1 LHLLRLSLNKCQRNF
16 SCQKYKT
23 VKKRFLFPAL
33 VYSLNLFS
41 QAPNQDTIK
50 SQELD
55 PVVIV
60 GDRAKYIAGSGQ
72 YINTLKIEKLNQPN
86 VNNVLRIVP
95 GVNVRDEEGFGLRPN
110 IGLRGTPVN
119 RSAKITLMEDGILIA
134 PAPYADPSAY
144 YFPTFSRMQGIEV
157 LKGSSQIKYGP
168 YTIGGAINLL
178 STGIPNTF
186 KGFAQVGYGSFGT
199 NQQRIWVGDSRKN
212 IDYVFEINRMAS
224 SGFKVLQNGENTGFD
239 RRDVMGKIRW
249 HTDEDAKIPQSVMLK
264 MVASVEE
271 GNETYLGLTYEDFQ
285 TNRLSR
291 YAATQKDIL
300 DMNHNHLSLT
310 HTISPVEGLKFHTTA
325 YYSFTYRDW
334 ARVNSIAGQSLNN
347 ILQNPASLAN
357 AYQVMTGN
365 ANGAIDYQ
373 SAERNF
379 FSKGIQTNAQ
389 YLFVKNDWTHKIQF
403 GIRYHLDQADR
414 FATRSTYNMTN
425 GTMILSAAGIKG
437 NQENQIRNGQSL
449 ATFLNYDISF
459 KRLKVSP
466 GVRYEN
472 IHFNFQ
478 NYGTADNAR
487 LGTVLRSA
495 ENQLTVILPGIGLH
509 YWLNENMNLLGGIH
523 KGFSPPGMPSVTAT
537 SGQAKMETSV
547 NYELGYHFE
556 KNGYTAQVVGFYNNY
571 SNILGSDNMSGGGAG
586 TGDMFNAGNA
596 NIQGIEISFEGNLLS
611 NKNNP
616 SGISF
621 PVSLA
626 YTFTD
631 ARFQETF
638 INEGGDWGIGRI
650 NQGDR
655 IPFITPHLL
664 TANVGMSNQKF
675 DITLSSRFTGIT
687 RVKPGAG
694 SPIIPTDLVKYA
706 DVNALAEFLIIDLS
720 TNYDVTKSLTAFA
733 TINNLTNSKAIVAN
747 LPQGY
752 RPNMPLSF
760 NTGLKIRF

>member
-1 LHLLRLSLNKCQRNF
+1 MHLLRLSLNKSQRNF

-291 YAATQKDIL
+291 YAATKKDIL

-509 YWLNENMNLLGGIH
+509 YWLNENMNLLGGVH

>member
-1 LHLLRLSLNKCQRNF
+1 MKKVFLL
-16 SCQKYKT
+16 
-23 VKKRFLFPAL
+23 PAL
-33 VYSLNLFS
+33 FYSLNLFS

-50 SQELD
+50 NQELD

-60 GDRAKYIAGSGQ
+60 GDRAKYISGSGQ

-134 PAPYADPSAY
+134 PAPYADPAAY

-168 YTIGGAINLL
+168 YTVGGAINLL
-178 STGIPNTF
+178 STVIPNTF
-186 KGFAQVGYGSFGT
+186 KGFAQVGLGSFGT
-199 NQQRIWVGDSRKN
+199 NMQRIWVGDSRKN
-212 IDYVFEINRMAS
+212 IDYVFEINRIAS
-224 SGFKVLQNGENTGFD
+224 NGFKVLPNGENTGFD

-249 HTDEDAKIPQSVMLK
+249 HTDEDAKIAQSVMLK
-264 MVASVEE
+264 MVASVED

-300 DMNHNHLSLT
+300 DMSHNHLSLT
-310 HTISPVEGLKFHTTA
+310 HTISPLEGLKFHTTA

-347 ILQNPASLAN
+347 ILQNPASFAN

-373 SAERNF
+373 SAERTF

-403 GIRYHLDQADR
+403 GMRYHLDQADR
-414 FATRSTYNMTN
+414 FATRSAYNMTN

-437 NQENQIRNGQSL
+437 NQENQIRNAQSL

-472 IHFNFQ
+472 INFDFQ

-523 KGFSPPGMPSVTAT
+523 KGFSPPGMPSVIAT
-537 SGQAKMETSV
+537 SGQARMETSV

-556 KNGYTAQVVGFYNNY
+556 KNGCTAQVVGFFNNY
-571 SNILGSDNMSGGGAG
+571 SNILGSDNISGGGLG

-596 NIQGIEISFEGNLLS
+596 HIRGIEISFEGNLLS
-611 NKNNP
+611 NKNYP
-616 SGISF
+616 SGLSF

-638 INEGGDWGIGRI
+638 INGGGDWGTGRI

-664 TANVGMSNQKF
+664 TANVGVSNQKF
-675 DITLSSRFTGIT
+675 DLTLSSRFTGIT

-694 SPIIPTDLVKYA
+694 ALIIPDNVVKYA
-706 DVNALAEFLIIDLS
+706 DVNALAGFLIIDLS
-720 TNYDVTKSLTAFA
+720 TNYDVTKSVTAFA

>member
-1 LHLLRLSLNKCQRNF
+1 MKKVFLL
-16 SCQKYKT
+16 
-23 VKKRFLFPAL
+23 PAL
-33 VYSLNLFS
+33 FYSLNLFS

-50 SQELD
+50 NQELD

-60 GDRAKYIAGSGQ
+60 GDRAKYISGSGQ

-134 PAPYADPSAY
+134 PAPYADPAAY

-168 YTIGGAINLL
+168 YTVGGAINLL
-178 STGIPNTF
+178 STVIPNTF
-186 KGFAQVGYGSFGT
+186 KGFAQVGLGSFGT

-212 IDYVFEINRMAS
+212 IDYVFEINRIAS
-224 SGFKVLQNGENTGFD
+224 NGFKVLPNGENTGFD

-249 HTDEDAKIPQSVMLK
+249 HTDEDAKIAQSVMLK
-264 MVASVEE
+264 MVASVED

-300 DMNHNHLSLT
+300 DMSHNHLSLT
-310 HTISPVEGLKFHTTA
+310 HTISPLEGLKFHTTA

-347 ILQNPASLAN
+347 ILQNPASFAN
-357 AYQVMTGN
+357 AYQVMTGK

-373 SAERNF
+373 SAERTF

-403 GIRYHLDQADR
+403 GMRYHLDQADR
-414 FATRSTYNMTN
+414 FATRSAYNMTN
-425 GTMILSAAGIKG
+425 GTMILFAAGIKG
-437 NQENQIRNGQSL
+437 NQENQIRNAQSL

-472 IHFNFQ
+472 INFDFQ

-537 SGQAKMETSV
+537 SGQARMETSV

-556 KNGYTAQVVGFYNNY
+556 KNGYTAQVVGFFNNY
-571 SNILGSDNMSGGGAG
+571 SNILGSDNISGGGLG

-596 NIQGIEISFEGNLLS
+596 HIRGIEISFEGNLLS
-611 NKNNP
+611 NKNYP
-616 SGISF
+616 SGLSF

-638 INEGGDWGIGRI
+638 INGGGDWGTGRI

-664 TANVGMSNQKF
+664 TANVGVSNQKF
-675 DITLSSRFTGIT
+675 DLTLSSRFTGIT

-694 SPIIPTDLVKYA
+694 ALIIPDNVVKYP
-706 DVNALAEFLIIDLS
+706 DVNALAGFLIIDLS
-720 TNYDVTKSLTAFA
+720 TNYDVTKSVTAFA

>member
-1 LHLLRLSLNKCQRNF
+1 MKKVFLL
-16 SCQKYKT
+16 
-23 VKKRFLFPAL
+23 PAL
-33 VYSLNLFS
+33 FYSLNLFS

-50 SQELD
+50 NQELD

-60 GDRAKYIAGSGQ
+60 GDRAKYISGSGQ
-72 YINTLKIEKLNQPN
+72 YINILKIEKLNQPN

-134 PAPYADPSAY
+134 PAPYADPAAY
-144 YFPTFSRMQGIEV
+144 YFPTFSRMQGVEV

-168 YTIGGAINLL
+168 YTVGGAINLL
-178 STGIPNTF
+178 STVIPNTF
-186 KGFAQVGYGSFGT
+186 KGFAQVGLGSFGT

-212 IDYVFEINRMAS
+212 IDYVFEINRIAS
-224 SGFKVLQNGENTGFD
+224 NGFKVLPNGENTGFD

-249 HTDEDAKIPQSVMLK
+249 HTDEDAKIAQSVMLK
-264 MVASVEE
+264 MVASVED

-300 DMNHNHLSLT
+300 DMSHNHLSLT

-347 ILQNPASLAN
+347 ILQNPASFAN
-357 AYQVMTGN
+357 AYQVMTGK

-373 SAERNF
+373 SAERTF

-403 GIRYHLDQADR
+403 GMRYHLDQADR
-414 FATRSTYNMTN
+414 FATRSAYNMTN

-437 NQENQIRNGQSL
+437 NQENQIRNAQSL

-472 IHFNFQ
+472 INFDFQ

-487 LGTVLRSA
+487 LGTGLRSA

-537 SGQAKMETSV
+537 SGQARMETSV

-556 KNGYTAQVVGFYNNY
+556 KNGYTAQVVGFFNNY
-571 SNILGSDNMSGGGAG
+571 SNILGSDNISGGGLG

-596 NIQGIEISFEGNLLS
+596 HIRGIEISFEGNLLS
-611 NKNNP
+611 NKNYP
-616 SGISF
+616 SGLSF

-638 INEGGDWGIGRI
+638 INGGGDWGTGRI

-664 TANVGMSNQKF
+664 TANVGVSNQKF
-675 DITLSSRFTGIT
+675 DLTLSSRFTGIT

-694 SPIIPTDLVKYA
+694 ALIIPDNVVKYA
-706 DVNALAEFLIIDLS
+706 DVNALAGFLIIDLS
-720 TNYDVTKSLTAFA
+720 TNYDVTKSVTAFA

>member
-1 LHLLRLSLNKCQRNF
+1 MHLLRLSLNKCQRNF

-472 IHFNFQ
+472 IHFDFQ

>member
-1 LHLLRLSLNKCQRNF
+1 MKKVFLL
-16 SCQKYKT
+16 
-23 VKKRFLFPAL
+23 PAL
-33 VYSLNLFS
+33 FYSLNLFS

-50 SQELD
+50 NQELD

-60 GDRAKYIAGSGQ
+60 GDRAKYISGSGQ
-72 YINTLKIEKLNQPN
+72 YINILKIEKLNQPN

-134 PAPYADPSAY
+134 PAPYADPAAY

-168 YTIGGAINLL
+168 YTVGGAINLL
-178 STGIPNTF
+178 STVIPNTF
-186 KGFAQVGYGSFGT
+186 KGFAQVGLGSFGT

-212 IDYVFEINRMAS
+212 IDYVFEINRIAS
-224 SGFKVLQNGENTGFD
+224 NGFKVLPNGENTGFD

-249 HTDEDAKIPQSVMLK
+249 HTDEDAKIAQSVMLK
-264 MVASVEE
+264 MVASVED

-347 ILQNPASLAN
+347 ILQNPASFAN
-357 AYQVMTGN
+357 AYQVMTGK

-373 SAERNF
+373 SAERTF

-403 GIRYHLDQADR
+403 GMRYHLDQADR
-414 FATRSTYNMTN
+414 FATRSAYNMTN

-437 NQENQIRNGQSL
+437 NQENQIRNAQSL

-472 IHFNFQ
+472 INFDFQ

-537 SGQAKMETSV
+537 SGQARMETSV

-556 KNGYTAQVVGFYNNY
+556 KNGYTAQVVGFFNNY
-571 SNILGSDNMSGGGAG
+571 SNILGSDNISGGGLG

-596 NIQGIEISFEGNLLS
+596 HIRGIEISFEGNLLS
-611 NKNNP
+611 NKNYP
-616 SGISF
+616 SGLSF

-638 INEGGDWGIGRI
+638 INGGGDWGTGRI

-664 TANVGMSNQKF
+664 TANVGVSNQKF
-675 DITLSSRFTGIT
+675 DLTLSSRFTGIT

-694 SPIIPTDLVKYA
+694 ALIIPDNVVKYP
-706 DVNALAEFLIIDLS
+706 DVNALAGFLIIDLS
-720 TNYDVTKSLTAFA
+720 TNYDVTKSVTAFA

>member
-1 LHLLRLSLNKCQRNF
+1 MKKVFLL
-16 SCQKYKT
+16 
-23 VKKRFLFPAL
+23 PAL
-33 VYSLNLFS
+33 FYSLNLFS

-50 SQELD
+50 NQELD

-60 GDRAKYIAGSGQ
+60 GDRAKYISGSGQ
-72 YINTLKIEKLNQPN
+72 YINILKIEKLNQPN

-134 PAPYADPSAY
+134 PAPYADPAAY

-168 YTIGGAINLL
+168 YTVGGAINLL
-178 STGIPNTF
+178 STVIPNTF
-186 KGFAQVGYGSFGT
+186 KGFAQVGLGSFGT

-212 IDYVFEINRMAS
+212 IDYVFEINRIAS
-224 SGFKVLQNGENTGFD
+224 NGFKVLPNGENTGFD

-249 HTDEDAKIPQSVMLK
+249 HTDEDAKIAQSVMLK
-264 MVASVEE
+264 MVASVED

-285 TNRLSR
+285 KNRLGR

-347 ILQNPASLAN
+347 ILQNPASFAN
-357 AYQVMTGN
+357 AYQVMTGK

-373 SAERNF
+373 SAERTF

-403 GIRYHLDQADR
+403 GMRYHLDQADR
-414 FATRSTYNMTN
+414 FATRSAYNMTN
-425 GTMILSAAGIKG
+425 GTMILFAAGIKG
-437 NQENQIRNGQSL
+437 NQENQIRNAQSL

-472 IHFNFQ
+472 INFDFQ

-487 LGTVLRSA
+487 LGTGLRSA

-537 SGQAKMETSV
+537 SGQARMETSV

-556 KNGYTAQVVGFYNNY
+556 KNGYTAQVVGFFNNY
-571 SNILGSDNMSGGGAG
+571 SNILGSDNISGGGLG

-596 NIQGIEISFEGNLLS
+596 HIRGIEISFEGNLLS
-611 NKNNP
+611 NKNYP
-616 SGISF
+616 SGLSF

-638 INEGGDWGIGRI
+638 INGGGDWGTGRI

-664 TANVGMSNQKF
+664 TANVGVSNQKF
-675 DITLSSRFTGIT
+675 DLTLSSRFTGIT

-694 SPIIPTDLVKYA
+694 ALIIPDNVVKYP
-706 DVNALAEFLIIDLS
+706 DVNALAGFLIIDLS
-720 TNYDVTKSLTAFA
+720 TNYDVTKSVTAFA

>member
-1 LHLLRLSLNKCQRNF
+1 MKKVFLL
-16 SCQKYKT
+16 
-23 VKKRFLFPAL
+23 PAL
-33 VYSLNLFS
+33 FYSLNLFS

-50 SQELD
+50 NQELD

-60 GDRAKYIAGSGQ
+60 GDRAKYISGSGQ

-134 PAPYADPSAY
+134 PAPYADPAAY

-168 YTIGGAINLL
+168 YTVGGAINLL
-178 STGIPNTF
+178 STVIPNTF
-186 KGFAQVGYGSFGT
+186 KGFAQVGLGSFGT

-212 IDYVFEINRMAS
+212 IDYVFEINRIAS
-224 SGFKVLQNGENTGFD
+224 NGFKVLPNGENTGFD

-249 HTDEDAKIPQSVMLK
+249 HTDEDAKIAQSVMLK
-264 MVASVEE
+264 MVASVED

-347 ILQNPASLAN
+347 ILQNPASFAN

-373 SAERNF
+373 SAERTF

-403 GIRYHLDQADR
+403 GMRYHLDQADR
-414 FATRSTYNMTN
+414 FATRSAYNMTN

-437 NQENQIRNGQSL
+437 NQENQIRNAQSL

-472 IHFNFQ
+472 INFDFQ

-537 SGQAKMETSV
+537 SGQARMETSV

-556 KNGYTAQVVGFYNNY
+556 KNGYTAQVVGFFNNY
-571 SNILGSDNMSGGGAG
+571 SNILGSDNISGGGLG

-596 NIQGIEISFEGNLLS
+596 HIRGIEISFEGNLLS
-611 NKNNP
+611 NKNYP
-616 SGISF
+616 SGLSF

-638 INEGGDWGIGRI
+638 INGGGDWGTGRI

-664 TANVGMSNQKF
+664 TANVGVSNQKF
-675 DITLSSRFTGIT
+675 DLTLSSRFTGIT

-694 SPIIPTDLVKYA
+694 ALIIPDNVVKYA
-706 DVNALAEFLIIDLS
+706 DVNALAGFLIIDLS
-720 TNYDVTKSLTAFA
+720 TNYDVTKSVTAFA

>member
-1 LHLLRLSLNKCQRNF
+1 MKKGFLHL
-16 SCQKYKT
+16 
-23 VKKRFLFPAL
+23 VLF
-33 VYSLNLFS
+33 YSLNLFS

-50 SQELD
+50 NQELD

-60 GDRAKYIAGSGQ
+60 GDRAKYISGSGQ

-134 PAPYADPSAY
+134 PAPYADPAAY

-168 YTIGGAINLL
+168 YTVGGAINLL
-178 STGIPNTF
+178 STVIPNTF
-186 KGFAQVGYGSFGT
+186 KGFAQVGLGSFGT
-199 NQQRIWVGDSRKN
+199 NMQRIWVGDSRKN
-212 IDYVFEINRMAS
+212 IDYVFEINRIAS
-224 SGFKVLQNGENTGFD
+224 NGFKILPNGKNTGFD

-249 HTDEDAKIPQSVMLK
+249 HTDEDAKIAQSVMLK
-264 MVASVEE
+264 MVASVED

-310 HTISPVEGLKFHTTA
+310 HTISPLAGLKFHTTA

-379 FSKGIQTNAQ
+379 FSKGVQTNAQ

-403 GIRYHLDQADR
+403 GMRYHLDQADR
-414 FATRSTYNMTN
+414 FATRSAYNMTN

-437 NQENQIRNGQSL
+437 NQENQIRNAQSL

-472 IHFNFQ
+472 INFDFQ

-495 ENQLTVILPGIGLH
+495 KNQLTVILPGIGLH

-523 KGFSPPGMPSVTAT
+523 KGFSPPGMPSFTAT
-537 SGQAKMETSV
+537 SGQARMETSI

-556 KNGYTAQVVGFYNNY
+556 KNGYTAQVVGFFNNY

-596 NIQGIEISFEGNLLS
+596 HIQGIEISFEGNLLS

-616 SGISF
+616 SGLSF

-638 INEGGDWGIGRI
+638 INGGGDWGTGRI
-650 NQGDR
+650 NRGDR

-664 TANVGMSNQKF
+664 TANVGVSNQKF
-675 DITLSSRFTGIT
+675 DLTLSSRFTGIT

-694 SPIIPTDLVKYA
+694 ALIIPDNVVKYA
-706 DVNALAEFLIIDLS
+706 DVNALAGFLIIDLS
-720 TNYDVTKSLTAFA
+720 TNYDVTKSVTAFA

>member
-1 LHLLRLSLNKCQRNF
+1 MKKGFLL
-16 SCQKYKT
+16 
-23 VKKRFLFPAL
+23 PAL
-33 VYSLNLFS
+33 FYSLNLFS

-50 SQELD
+50 NQELD

-60 GDRAKYIAGSGQ
+60 GDRAKYISGSGQ
-72 YINTLKIEKLNQPN
+72 YINILKIEKLNQPN

-134 PAPYADPSAY
+134 PAPYADPAAY

-168 YTIGGAINLL
+168 YTVGGAINLL
-178 STGIPNTF
+178 STIIPNSF
-186 KGFAQVGYGSFGT
+186 KGFAQVGLGSFGT

-212 IDYVFEINRMAS
+212 IDYVFEINRIAS
-224 SGFKVLQNGENTGFD
+224 NGFKVLPNGENTGFD

-249 HTDEDAKIPQSVMLK
+249 HTDEDAKIAQSVMLK
-264 MVASVEE
+264 MVASVED

-310 HTISPVEGLKFHTTA
+310 HTISPLEGLKFHTTA

-347 ILQNPASLAN
+347 ILQNPASFAN
-357 AYQVMTGN
+357 AYQVMTGK

-373 SAERNF
+373 SAERTF

-389 YLFVKNDWTHKIQF
+389 YLFIKNDWTHKIQF
-403 GIRYHLDQADR
+403 GMRYHLDQADR
-414 FATRSTYNMTN
+414 FATRSAYNMTN

-437 NQENQIRNGQSL
+437 NQENQIRNAQSL

-472 IHFNFQ
+472 INFDFQ

-537 SGQAKMETSV
+537 SGQARMETSV

-556 KNGYTAQVVGFYNNY
+556 KNGYTAQVVGFFNNY
-571 SNILGSDNMSGGGAG
+571 SNILGSDNISGGGLG

-596 NIQGIEISFEGNLLS
+596 HIRGIEISFEGNLLS
-611 NKNNP
+611 NKNYP
-616 SGISF
+616 SGLSF

-638 INEGGDWGIGRI
+638 INGGGDWGTGRI
-650 NQGDR
+650 NQGER

-664 TANVGMSNQKF
+664 TANVGVSNQKF
-675 DITLSSRFTGIT
+675 DLTLSSRFTGIT

-694 SPIIPTDLVKYA
+694 ALIIPDNVVKYA
-706 DVNALAEFLIIDLS
+706 DVNALAGFLIIDLS
-720 TNYDVTKSLTAFA
+720 TNYDVTKSVTAFA

-752 RPNMPLSF
+752 RPNMPLSL

>member
-1 LHLLRLSLNKCQRNF
+1 MKKVFLL
-16 SCQKYKT
+16 
-23 VKKRFLFPAL
+23 PAL
-33 VYSLNLFS
+33 FYSLNLFS

-50 SQELD
+50 NQELD

-60 GDRAKYIAGSGQ
+60 GDRAKYISGSGQ
-72 YINTLKIEKLNQPN
+72 YINILKIEKLNQPN

-134 PAPYADPSAY
+134 PAPYADPAAY

-168 YTIGGAINLL
+168 YTVGGAINLL
-178 STGIPNTF
+178 STVIPNTF
-186 KGFAQVGYGSFGT
+186 KGFAQVGLGSFGT

-212 IDYVFEINRMAS
+212 IDYVFEINRIAS
-224 SGFKVLQNGENTGFD
+224 NGFKVLPNGENTGFD

-249 HTDEDAKIPQSVMLK
+249 HTNEDAKIAQSVMLK
-264 MVASVEE
+264 MVASVED

-285 TNRLSR
+285 KNRLGR

-334 ARVNSIAGQSLNN
+334 ARVNSIVGQSLNN
-347 ILQNPASLAN
+347 ILQNPASFAN
-357 AYQVMTGN
+357 AYQVMTGK

-373 SAERNF
+373 SAERTF

-403 GIRYHLDQADR
+403 GMRYHLDQADR
-414 FATRSTYNMTN
+414 FATRSAYNMTN
-425 GTMILSAAGIKG
+425 GTMILFAAGIKG
-437 NQENQIRNGQSL
+437 NQENQIRNAQSL

-472 IHFNFQ
+472 INFDFQ

-487 LGTVLRSA
+487 LGTGLRSA

-537 SGQAKMETSV
+537 SGQARMETSV

-556 KNGYTAQVVGFYNNY
+556 KNGYTAQVVGFFNNY
-571 SNILGSDNMSGGGAG
+571 SNILGSDNISGGGLG

-596 NIQGIEISFEGNLLS
+596 HIRGIEISFEGNLLS
-611 NKNNP
+611 NKNYP
-616 SGISF
+616 SGLSF

-638 INEGGDWGIGRI
+638 INGGGDWGTGRI

-664 TANVGMSNQKF
+664 TANVGVSNQKF
-675 DITLSSRFTGIT
+675 DLTLSSRFTGIT

-694 SPIIPTDLVKYA
+694 ALIIPDNVVKYA
-706 DVNALAEFLIIDLS
+706 DVNALAGFLIIDLS
-720 TNYDVTKSLTAFA
+720 TNYDVTKSVTAFA

>member
-1 LHLLRLSLNKCQRNF
+1 
-16 SCQKYKT
+16 
-23 VKKRFLFPAL
+23 
-33 VYSLNLFS
+33 
-41 QAPNQDTIK
+41 
-50 SQELD
+50 
-55 PVVIV
+55 
-60 GDRAKYIAGSGQ
+60 
-72 YINTLKIEKLNQPN
+72 

-186 KGFAQVGYGSFGT
+186 KGFAQVGLGSFGT

-212 IDYVFEINRMAS
+212 IDYVFEINRIAS
-224 SGFKVLQNGENTGFD
+224 NGFKVLQNGENTGFD

-249 HTDEDAKIPQSVMLK
+249 HTNEEAKIAQSVMLK

-310 HTISPVEGLKFHTTA
+310 HTISPLAGLKIHTTA

-334 ARVNSIAGQSLNN
+334 ARVNSVAGQSLNN
-347 ILQNPASLAN
+347 ILQNPASFAN

-379 FSKGIQTNAQ
+379 FSKGVQTNAQ

-414 FATRSTYNMTN
+414 FATRSAYNMNN

-449 ATFLNYDISF
+449 ATFLNYDVSF

-472 IHFNFQ
+472 IHFDFQ

-487 LGTVLRSA
+487 LGTVLKSA

-509 YWLNENMNLLGGIH
+509 YWLNENMNLLGGIN

-537 SGQAKMETSV
+537 SGQARMETSV

-556 KNGYTAQVVGFYNNY
+556 KNGYTAQVVGFFNNY

-596 NIQGIEISFEGNLLS
+596 HIQGIEISFEGNLLS

-616 SGISF
+616 SGLSF

-638 INEGGDWGIGRI
+638 INGGGDWGTGRI

-664 TANVGMSNQKF
+664 TANVGVSNQKF
-675 DITLSSRFTGIT
+675 DITLSNRFTGIT

-694 SPIIPTDLVKYA
+694 SPIIPNDLVKYA
-706 DVNALAEFLIIDLS
+706 DVNAMAGFLIIDLS
-720 TNYDVTKSLTAFA
+720 TNYDITKSVTAFA

>member
-1 LHLLRLSLNKCQRNF
+1 MKKDFLL
-16 SCQKYKT
+16 
-23 VKKRFLFPAL
+23 PAL
-33 VYSLNLFS
+33 FYSLNLFS

-50 SQELD
+50 NQELD

-60 GDRAKYIAGSGQ
+60 GDRAKYISGSGQ
-72 YINTLKIEKLNQPN
+72 YINILKIEKLNQPN

-134 PAPYADPSAY
+134 PAPYADPAAY

-168 YTIGGAINLL
+168 YTVGGAINLL
-178 STGIPNTF
+178 STVIPNTF
-186 KGFAQVGYGSFGT
+186 KGFAQVGLGSFGT

-212 IDYVFEINRMAS
+212 IDYVFEINRIAS
-224 SGFKVLQNGENTGFD
+224 NGFKVLPNGENTGFD

-249 HTDEDAKIPQSVMLK
+249 HTNEDAKIAQSVMLK
-264 MVASVEE
+264 MVASVED

-285 TNRLSR
+285 KNRLGR

-334 ARVNSIAGQSLNN
+334 ARVNSIVGQSLNN
-347 ILQNPASLAN
+347 ILQNPASFAN
-357 AYQVMTGN
+357 AYQVMTGK

-373 SAERNF
+373 SAERTF

-403 GIRYHLDQADR
+403 GMRYHLDQADR
-414 FATRSTYNMTN
+414 FATRSAYNMTN

-437 NQENQIRNGQSL
+437 NQENQIRNAQSL

-472 IHFNFQ
+472 INFDFQ

-487 LGTVLRSA
+487 LGTGLRSA

-537 SGQAKMETSV
+537 SGQARMETSV

-556 KNGYTAQVVGFYNNY
+556 KNGFTAQVVGFFNNY
-571 SNILGSDNMSGGGAG
+571 SNILGSDNISGGGLG

-596 NIQGIEISFEGNLLS
+596 HIRGIEISFEGNLLS
-611 NKNNP
+611 NKNYP
-616 SGISF
+616 SGLSF

-638 INEGGDWGIGRI
+638 INGGGDWGTGRI

-664 TANVGMSNQKF
+664 TANVGVSNQKF
-675 DITLSSRFTGIT
+675 DLTLSSRFTGIT

-694 SPIIPTDLVKYA
+694 ALIIPDNVVKYP
-706 DVNALAEFLIIDLS
+706 DVNALAGFLIIDLS
-720 TNYDVTKSLTAFA
+720 TNYDVTKSVTAFA

>member
-1 LHLLRLSLNKCQRNF
+1 MHLLRLSLNKSQRNF

-347 ILQNPASLAN
+347 ILQNPASFAN

-472 IHFNFQ
+472 IHFDFQ

-487 LGTVLRSA
+487 LGKVLRSA

-616 SGISF
+616 SGVSF

-655 IPFITPHLL
+655 IPFISPHLL

>member
-1 LHLLRLSLNKCQRNF
+1 MKKVFLL
-16 SCQKYKT
+16 
-23 VKKRFLFPAL
+23 PAL
-33 VYSLNLFS
+33 FYSLNLFS

-50 SQELD
+50 NQELD

-60 GDRAKYIAGSGQ
+60 GDRAKYISGSGQ

-134 PAPYADPSAY
+134 PAPYADPAAY

-168 YTIGGAINLL
+168 YTVGGAINLL
-178 STGIPNTF
+178 STVIPNTF
-186 KGFAQVGYGSFGT
+186 KGFAQVGLGSFGT

-212 IDYVFEINRMAS
+212 IDYVFEINRIAS
-224 SGFKVLQNGENTGFD
+224 NGFKVLPNGENTGFD

-249 HTDEDAKIPQSVMLK
+249 HTDEDAKIAQSVMLK
-264 MVASVEE
+264 MVASVED

-300 DMNHNHLSLT
+300 DMSHNHLSLT

-347 ILQNPASLAN
+347 ILQNPASFAN
-357 AYQVMTGN
+357 AYQVMTGK

-373 SAERNF
+373 SAERTF

-403 GIRYHLDQADR
+403 GMRYHLDQADR
-414 FATRSTYNMTN
+414 FATRSAYNMTN

-437 NQENQIRNGQSL
+437 NQENQIRNAQSL

-472 IHFNFQ
+472 INFDFQ

-487 LGTVLRSA
+487 LGTGLRSA

-537 SGQAKMETSV
+537 SGQARMETSV

-556 KNGYTAQVVGFYNNY
+556 KNGYTAQVVGFFNNY
-571 SNILGSDNMSGGGAG
+571 SNILGSDNISGGGLG

-596 NIQGIEISFEGNLLS
+596 HIRGIEISFEGNLLS
-611 NKNNP
+611 NKNYP
-616 SGISF
+616 SGLSF

-638 INEGGDWGIGRI
+638 INGGGDWGTGRI

-664 TANVGMSNQKF
+664 TANVGVSNQKF
-675 DITLSSRFTGIT
+675 DLTLSSRFTGIT

-694 SPIIPTDLVKYA
+694 ALIIPDNVVKYA
-706 DVNALAEFLIIDLS
+706 DVNALAGFLIIDLS
-720 TNYDVTKSLTAFA
+720 TNYDVTKSVTAFA